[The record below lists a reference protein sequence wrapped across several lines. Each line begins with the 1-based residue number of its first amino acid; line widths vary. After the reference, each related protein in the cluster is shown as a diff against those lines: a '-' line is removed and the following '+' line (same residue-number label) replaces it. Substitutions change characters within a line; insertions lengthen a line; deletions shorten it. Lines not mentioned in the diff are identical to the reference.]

1 MVSAGKTRWV
11 KIWGMWNILGE
22 EVFGDAG
29 VDWATYGYDPQMPL
43 TDVDWVGVET
53 FTIVGSEVESIPLG
67 CTYSAVV
74 SGVYLGE
81 F

>member
-1 MVSAGKTRWV
+1 M
-11 KIWGMWNILGE
+11 
-22 EVFGDAG
+22 DAG

-43 TDVDWVGVET
+43 TDVDWVGIET